1 MHTLS
6 YKERFRRLK
15 CVIFPIRRLRGSSQK
30 TGRQAGDYGVSKG
43 RASTQLTMDDD
54 FIVPDTMDDMAQVLL
69 DTGSI
74 AVEAVKPMAE
84 KVQIKGKLEFEVL
97 YRKEEGGLQT
107 LAGSIPFEETVN
119 LTGLSDRDEVSVS
132 WSLEDLKT
140 DMIHSRKLGVKA
152 LAGFFVQAEALAEET
167 AALEVDMEPGE
178 EVQVKKEQVE
188 LATIAVRRRDTFRIQ
203 EELNLPANKP
213 NVDRLLWKEVELRG
227 VSTRPMDRSLY
238 ISGDLMLFILYKG
251 EGENIPVQW
260 VEESIPFSGELE
272 LPESSED
279 MVSMVNVRIAHK
291 ELEAKPDYD
300 GEMREFNVDVV
311 LDLDIRLYEEEEIS
325 LLGDV
330 YSTKEELQPI
340 TQTARFQRI
349 LAKNACKCK
358 VAEKITL
365 NEDRAVLQICRSDGA
380 VKLDEVTVQ
389 PEGLLLEGVLEVSLL
404 YLTSD
409 DTASIQAERFTLPF
423 QCSAT
428 VPDVDENSIY
438 QVIPGLEQMTAVMMG
453 GNGVEIKAVVNL
465 EVLVQQPIEQPVITG
480 IDRQPLDLEKLQ
492 KLPGIVGYIV
502 QPDDD
507 IWKIAKK
514 FHTTIDTVVKTNELP
529 ENVVKPGQRLI
540 LVKEI
545 GNAHKFPKT

>member
-1 MHTLS
+1 MELVKKQIHMN
-6 YKERFRRLK
+6 R
-15 CVIFPIRRLRGSSQK
+15 V
-30 TGRQAGDYGVSKG
+30 KG

-514 FHTTIDTVVKTNELP
+514 FHTTIDAVVKTNELP